1 MSSRR
6 LPATIALAVWSL
18 LIWTTR
24 LRNIWTDDELSTGEQ
39 WGRTALALSFTVL
52 ALAVGHAVYHRATW
66 LQPVVRTLAG
76 WTIVVWV
83 VRSIGI
89 ATADHDGAFI
99 VVHLVL
105 AAISVTLAA
114 LAVREV
120 GAPVSAAP
128 RP

>member
-1 MSSRR
+1 MPSRW

-24 LRNIWTDDELSTGEQ
+24 LRNIWTDDALSPGEQ

-52 ALAVGHAVYHRATW
+52 ALAVGHAVYHRTSW
-66 LQPVVRTLAG
+66 LAPVVRTLAG
-76 WTIVVWV
+76 WTVAVWL

-89 ATADHDGAFI
+89 ATADHDAAFI

-105 AAISVTLAA
+105 AVISVDPG
-114 LAVREV
+114 
-120 GAPVSAAP
+120 GAGRARGGRRDQP
-128 RP
+128 